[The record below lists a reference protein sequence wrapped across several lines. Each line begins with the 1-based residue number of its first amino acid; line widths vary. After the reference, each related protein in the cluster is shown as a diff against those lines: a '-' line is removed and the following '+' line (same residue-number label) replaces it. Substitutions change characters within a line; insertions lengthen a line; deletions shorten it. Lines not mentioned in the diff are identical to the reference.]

1 MLVLLC
7 STNKRLSPR
16 SRYTF
21 GLNEVVLTTN
31 FFPMYGAFA
40 FNILFHEVKA
50 LYWKLS
56 ENCSNLKTI
65 RTHFKCLF
73 LRIFDD
79 VDNRLIKHFLL
90 PSTNLQLQDTLC
102 VLRRKLDIFRPVT
115 CDVRLSTTRYA
126 AVPDYDIHPNLQ
138 IRVQLLFLTPLY
150 SGKRVTNRPSLFI
163 LKFKYCFC
171 TRCLQN

>member
-1 MLVLLC
+1 MCPLFGNVYLKSCECLRFWAFPLDSINEVHSYQQKVRCYQYFLINTMFVLLC

-31 FFPMYGAFA
+31 FFPIYGAFA
-40 FNILFHEVKA
+40 FNLLFHEVKA

-56 ENCSNLKTI
+56 ENFSYLKTS

-73 LRIFDD
+73 ANIRWC
-79 VDNRLIKHFLL
+79 DNRLTKHFLL

-102 VLRRKLDIFRPVT
+102 VLRRKLDIQTGNVWRQT
-115 CDVRLSTTRYA
+115 EC
-126 AVPDYDIHPNLQ
+126 H
-138 IRVQLLFLTPLY
+138 
-150 SGKRVTNRPSLFI
+150 
-163 LKFKYCFC
+163 
-171 TRCLQN
+171 